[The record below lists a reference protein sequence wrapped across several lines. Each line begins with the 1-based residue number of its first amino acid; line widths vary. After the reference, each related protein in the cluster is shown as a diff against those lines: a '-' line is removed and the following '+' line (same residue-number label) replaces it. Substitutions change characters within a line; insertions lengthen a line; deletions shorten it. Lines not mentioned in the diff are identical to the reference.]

1 MPVGIRSNN
10 KASKI
15 AYKILGIPQ
24 NLRGFIEKPRE
35 YKKKEESMQASSQF
49 NNGMTGLSF

>member
-10 KASKI
+10 KATRI

-24 NLRGFIEKPRE
+24 NLRGIVEKPRE
-35 YKKKEESMQASSQF
+35 YKKKQPMQANSQF
-49 NNGMTGLSF
+49 NDEMSGLSF